1 MSLTTLTTCNLMG
14 GLGNQLFQIFTTM
27 SYAFESNR
35 KFFFKYSEMLD
46 KRITYWDTFLNNIKQ
61 FTVINYPQSQY
72 IQLHESPNFLYSPI
86 PHMIDAKESIL
97 LYGYFQSYKYFEKYY
112 HHICCI
118 IKLYE
123 QKQNIKV
130 EFSEIAFENTCSM
143 HFRIGDYKT
152 VPDCHPI
159 LSYDYYER
167 SIQYILTNRK
177 KEANTTNDDLSDVHL
192 NILYFCEKVDNEEV
206 LIKINRLQ
214 NVFPNCKFIKVED
227 TITEWKQLLIMSL
240 CSHNIIANSTFSWWG
255 AYFNDD
261 TNKIVCYS
269 DIWFGP
275 VYHFKIMDDLCP
287 VKWIKIHN

>member
-1 MSLTTLTTCNLMG
+1 MSITTATCILMG

-46 KRITYWDTFLNNIKQ
+46 KRITYWDTFLNNIKP
-61 FTVINYPQSQY
+61 FTVKEYQHSQF
-72 IQLHESPNFLYSPI
+72 IQLHESPNFLYYPI
-86 PHMIDAKESIL
+86 PKMIDAKESIL
-97 LYGYFQSYKYFEKYY
+97 LNGYFQSYKYFENYY
-112 HHICCI
+112 HNICRI
-118 IKLYE
+118 IKLNE

-143 HFRIGDYKT
+143 HFRIGDYK
-152 VPDCHPI
+152 PLPECHPI

-177 KEANTTNDDLSDVHL
+177 KENHTKNDDLIDVHL
-192 NILYFCEKVDNEEV
+192 KILYFCEKVDNEEV

-214 NVFPNCKFIKVED
+214 NVFPNCKFIKIED

-261 TNKIVCYS
+261 TNKIVCYP

-275 VYHFKIMDDLCP
+275 VYYFKIMHDLCP
-287 VKWIKIHN
+287 VEWIKIHN